1 MTVSALKM
9 LEVLLQTFRYLIS
22 LTVCLQKFPVVFLRH
37 MFQSENGNIVKTV
50 FLIGLYDDNVYFLFM
65 C

>member
-1 MTVSALKM
+1 
-9 LEVLLQTFRYLIS
+9 
-22 LTVCLQKFPVVFLRH
+22 

-65 C
+65 CWSCNFKKIEILMVSHRSKMHF